1 MKRFLLYAVFLLSLP
16 SMAHHWVLIRYH
28 HSGDHSVV
36 GGKVYCT
43 MCGLNS
49 SAPVARVSGQYCTC
63 HGYSLQTSFI
73 QLSQE
78 PCDPNDNGAPMIGLS
93 DRIGDYYGSLPQNT
107 LPAIDYDAL
116 PNNLDTQNPML
127 TYYPNGT
134 VLTDPNGQRYAVTDS
149 PDGENRY
156 GVPLVNGVA
165 EGYQGGKSGTY
176 TLTPVG
182 EGQYAT
188 TFTPAW
194 SGGVS
199 QSGSSS
205 SLSGGGSSSSVSG
218 SAEYDKPLTT
228 TITDENGQTHDV
240 VSAPSHTA
248 TLPNGSTITT
258 YDYTSLLNAIGSNVS
273 KGFDQVHDDLNTVN
287 ENLRKQL
294 ETDEDVNVAE
304 NTDPSVDTSSVER
317 EVQEQLD
324 KINEEGSGWRFDFGL
339 GSNPIGN
346 LITSFFGNPPTNF
359 GQQNDVCN
367 ISFELPLVGTLQ
379 YQFRLSDWFPPA
391 FRSCLLMILTIV
403 FAIASAKAV
412 SGAFQ

>member
-1 MKRFLLYAVFLLSLP
+1 M
-16 SMAHHWVLIRYH
+16 
-28 HSGDHSVV
+28 
-36 GGKVYCT
+36 
-43 MCGLNS
+43 
-49 SAPVARVSGQYCTC
+49 
-63 HGYSLQTSFI
+63 
-73 QLSQE
+73 
-78 PCDPNDNGAPMIGLS
+78 
-93 DRIGDYYGSLPQNT
+93 
-107 LPAIDYDAL
+107 
-116 PNNLDTQNPML
+116 
-127 TYYPNGT
+127 
-134 VLTDPNGQRYAVTDS
+134 TDS
-149 PDGENRY
+149 QDGDNRY

-228 TITDENGQTHDV
+228 TITDQNGQSHDV

-304 NTDPSVDTSSVER
+304 NTDPSVDTSSVES

-324 KINEEGSGWRFDFGL
+324 IINQEGSGWRFDFGL
-339 GSNPIGN
+339 GSNPIGS

-359 GQQNDVCN
+359 GQLNDVCN